1 MCSLWFDNSFI
12 LPTLSLYLYI
22 FTYTIASKA
31 NISCVLI
38 IKDSWIELWLW
49 SFRASGW
56 FSLPKDIRDM
66 LLIWW
71 WVVLKVRFINGFP
84 VEIGAWSG
92 FLEIHKIL
100 ICSLIGNLVVKSDKP
115 WRIGKRKFSFLY
127 VYNKLRKGRWE
138 YGSIWYACIE
148 NKIFIWYGE

>member
-71 WVVLKVRFINGFP
+71 WVVL
-84 VEIGAWSG
+84 WSG

-127 VYNKLRKGRWE
+127 VYNKLKKGRRE
-138 YGSIWYACIE
+138 YGNIWYAFIE
-148 NKIFIWYGE
+148 NKILIWSGE